1 MTFTKG
7 RNHSEKSL
15 LKARN
20 FINKLP
26 QQEEIIRKLKNH

>member
-26 QQEEIIRKLKNH
+26 QQKTIRLHYRD